1 MGRAHTRI
9 KDGSRGQRRVGY
21 RRLVGSLLLT
31 LLSFVLA
38 LQSFDAV
45 ATNRLASGPTVA
57 AVFDAIHLQGQAA
70 YTAAVRVANDLRV
83 VWEIRA
89 LMNSRQAEA
98 VTSAPTVPDR
108 ANKPCSRG

>member
-1 MGRAHTRI
+1 
-9 KDGSRGQRRVGY
+9 
-21 RRLVGSLLLT
+21 LVGSLLLA

-45 ATNRLASGPTVA
+45 DTNRPASASTTA

-98 VTSAPTVPDR
+98 APPAPTILDR
-108 ANKPCSRG
+108 STKACSRG